1 MAEKARILV
10 VDDEVGIVE
19 VLRALFRREGYR
31 VKTACN
37 AAEALEALQQDTYQL
52 MVSDIRMEPIDG
64 IQLLGEARQLQPHLA
79 VIMMTAYAAV
89 ETAVEAMRKGAFDY
103 ICKPFK
109 VDELLLTVQ
118 RALSYEQALE
128 ENESLKETLKTQFHF
143 SNMVGDHESMRR
155 LYTMIEKVARTESTV
170 LIRGESGTGKELV
183 ARAIHAS
190 SPRAARPFL
199 AINCAAVPATLLESE
214 LFGHVKG
221 AFTGANR
228 PKKGFFEAADGGTLF
243 LDEVGSIPI
252 SMQLSLLRALQEHEV
267 RPVGAAENIPVNV
280 RIVAA
285 TNEDLETLIRDG
297 RFRED
302 LYYRL
307 SVIPLELPPLRER
320 RPDIPLL
327 VRHFLD
333 RIAEREDRTISIAP
347 EALAGL
353 NAYDWPGNVRE
364 LENVVSRAGALCEDS
379 RIALEDLPDNIRA
392 SARVRPARPS
402 EETPA
407 SADDFDLPEGMS
419 LKAFL
424 RDKERA
430 YIQHVLDRFAG
441 DKEQAARALGISLA
455 TFYRKYGG

>member
-1 MAEKARILV
+1 MAGKPRILV

-19 VLRALFRREGYR
+19 VLRAIFRREGYR
-31 VKTACN
+31 VKTACD

-52 MVSDIRMEPIDG
+52 MVSDIRMEPVDG
-64 IQLLGEARQLQPHLA
+64 IQLLAEARELQPHLA

-109 VDELLLTVQ
+109 VDELLLIVQ
-118 RALSYEQALE
+118 RALNYEQALA
-128 ENESLKETLKTQFHF
+128 ENATLKETLKTQFHF
-143 SNMVGDHESMRR
+143 SNMIGDHECMRR
-155 LYTMIEKVARTESTV
+155 LYSMVEKVARTESTIM
-170 LIRGESGTGKELV
+170 IRGESGTGKELV

-190 SPRAARPFL
+190 SPRADRPFV

-214 LFGHVKG
+214 LFGYVKG

-267 RPVGAAENIPVNV
+267 RPVGASRNIAVDV

-285 TNEDLETLIRDG
+285 TNEDLEGLIREG

-307 SVIPLELPPLRER
+307 SVIPVELPPLRDR
-320 RPDIPLL
+320 LSDVPLL
-327 VRHFLD
+327 VAHFLARLGEQD
-333 RIAEREDRTISIAP
+333 GRELSIAP
-347 EALAGL
+347 DALAAL
-353 NAYDWPGNVRE
+353 NAHAWPGNVRE
-364 LENVVSRAGALCEDS
+364 LENVVSRAGALCDDD
-379 RIALEDLPDNIRA
+379 RVCLADLPDNIGNA
-392 SARVRPARPS
+392 VRPASRPVPS
-402 EETPA
+402 PMLDEV
-407 SADDFDLPEGMS
+407 SALPDGMS

-424 RDKERA
+424 KAKERA
-430 YIQHVLDRFAG
+430 YIQHVLGSNGG
-441 DKEQAARALGISLA
+441 DKERAAKSLGISLA